1 MLGAIIGDL
10 SVWTWIN
17 NRSEFYSSLI
27 SKDSKLSE
35 MTIALVGIT
44 HVMQQK
50 EQLEWRNIYSYLFS
64 YYRENRSLSHCSS
77 DWNTWLEEGKNII
90 SDDVKMVLHLATI
103 IYCGWFDKPIE
114 QVHKLNLLFHGNK
127 ETYYLSQLAVV
138 ISRLRH
144 GLSKEEAIKGI
155 DYISNWNEIV
165 TPSPLG
171 YAYYAW
177 QCFSHSW
184 DFTSA
189 IHNAM
194 RCNYGN
200 KHILGALVGALS
212 DAMYGCERGLIK
224 KKYSD
229 DISFLIEIPFA
240 IKEVIDPVLTA
251 ITSFQRHFFP
261 KNSAL
266 TNVEVHQWT
275 AIKNVL
281 QDQRYNEKQYSSILK
296 SFYTG
301 WDCRYGLYLDDGW
314 CYVYRSFH
322 LLFRFKMHREN
333 DGMYKV
339 ICLEKAEKG
348 NDLEIYAQQIIQE
361 IFNKSIYH

>member
-17 NRSEFYSSLI
+17 NRSGFYSRLI
-27 SKDSKLSE
+27 SKDTKLSE

-44 HVMQQK
+44 HIMQQK
-50 EQLEWRNIYSYLFS
+50 EQWEWRSIHCYLRS
-64 YYRENRSLSHCSS
+64 YYRETSNLSSCSRY
-77 DWNTWLEEGKNII
+77 WNTWLEEGKTII
-90 SDDVKMVLHLATI
+90 PNDVKMALHLATI

-144 GLSKEEAIKGI
+144 GLSKEKAIKGI

-194 RCNYGN
+194 CCNYGN
-200 KHILGALVGALS
+200 KHILGALVGALA
-212 DAMYGCERGLIK
+212 DAMYGCERGLLK
-224 KKYSD
+224 KKYSE
-229 DISFLIEIPFA
+229 DIDFLIDIPFA
-240 IKEVIDPVLTA
+240 IKEV
-251 ITSFQRHFFP
+251 
-261 KNSAL
+261 
-266 TNVEVHQWT
+266 
-275 AIKNVL
+275 
-281 QDQRYNEKQYSSILK
+281 SS
-296 SFYTG
+296 S
-301 WDCRYGLYLDDGW
+301 
-314 CYVYRSFH
+314 V
-322 LLFRFKMHREN
+322 
-333 DGMYKV
+333 
-339 ICLEKAEKG
+339 
-348 NDLEIYAQQIIQE
+348 
-361 IFNKSIYH
+361 